1 MELRAN
7 PLNGEAIKQPVP
19 YLKLIK
25 KFRFES
31 ERLFVARQFQLDTD
45 LLVAG
50 IRDQLKVINKRFDAA
65 RSSVFISC
73 ETDEIIAEAGDRSVS
88 FILAKKDELQ
98 LFRGERI
105 VKESHIIQPL
115 AFNGHV
121 IGFLLILC
129 DAATADNRLLSLA
142 EAYSELILKE
152 LELSVNKKALDN
164 FSSQVARQKKASI
177 SNEKHNQIVMKMA
190 AHDMSSPLNAIHGYL
205 EMIDTCLN
213 KKDDLEAVKKY
224 HRQISTGIHDIS
236 AILAQFEDITTIKS
250 KDDAPQKVVVNLN
263 WMLQEISD
271 FFSEKAKKKN
281 LQMICE
287 LPDTPSFVRA
297 DITKLKRTVVN
308 LVTNAI
314 KYSDKKGEV
323 RIELAKEKGTAVIK
337 VIDQGIGIRPEKQ
350 KEVFKPFFQVSEDT
364 HKKDPSSVGLGLYIA
379 SNFVKQ
385 MGGRMDLESKPYTGS
400 CFYIYLPAAERIEME
415 QNI

>member
-7 PLNGEAIKQPVP
+7 PLTKVAQKHPVP

-25 KFRFES
+25 KYRFES
-31 ERLFVARQFQLDTD
+31 ERLFVARQFKLDTD
-45 LLVAG
+45 LFVAG
-50 IRDQLKVINKRFDAA
+50 IRDQLKVINSRFDAA
-65 RSSVFISC
+65 RSCVFISC
-73 ETDEIIAEAGDRSVS
+73 ETDELIAGAGDSSVS
-88 FILAKKDELQ
+88 FSVAKKDELK
-98 LFRGERI
+98 LFSGNRI
-105 VKESHIIQPL
+105 ITESQIIQPL
-115 AFNGHV
+115 VFNSHV

-129 DAATADNRLLSLA
+129 ETESADSRLLSLA
-142 EAYSELILKE
+142 EAYGELILKE
-152 LELSVNKKALDN
+152 LELSVNKKALDH

-213 KKDDLEAVKKY
+213 KTDDLEAVKKY

-250 KDDAPQKVVVNLN
+250 SNDRSQKVVVNLN

-271 FFSEKAKKKN
+271 FFSEKAKRKN

-287 LPDTPSFVRA
+287 LPDKPSFVRA
-297 DITKLKRTVVN
+297 DIIKLKRTVVN

-323 RIELAKEKGTAVIK
+323 RIELTKEEGTAVIK

-350 KEVFKPFFQVSEDT
+350 KEVFEPFFQVYEDT

-385 MGGRMDLESKPYTGS
+385 MGGRMDLESKPDIGS
-400 CFYIYLPAAERIEME
+400 CFYIYLPAAERNEVERM
-415 QNI
+415 